1 MKNTTSL
8 MLWVKIAPMKI
19 LIVKLSSLGDV
30 LHNLPIVWDLR
41 TRYPEAQIDWVVE
54 EGYVGLLEP
63 LKTSPNFAGID
74 RIIPLAFRRWK
85 NALKRGEF
93 IKSIQE
99 YIAFN
104 ADIARTSYDLIIET
118 QGLLK
123 SAWVTKLANPQ
134 KTASVF
140 GLANQTE
147 FSGYEP
153 WARMFYSD
161 CVQVPFHCH
170 AVDRSRWVAA
180 SAMDSPL
187 PDRGLMPPQFYPE
200 AYVQSLVDAAKLGFA
215 STRIDLGFDV
225 TKPYVMCFH
234 ATAGASKRWSDDH
247 WVAIGKVLVAK
258 GIQVILPWGND
269 KEKSVSTQITKKIS
283 SQHSL
288 VGSKAIVPCAFSIT
302 DAFGLVVGAK
312 MTIGV
317 DTGLTHLSAILGMP
331 TIELYCDS
339 PRWKT
344 EGYWSPKIHNLGD
357 KGQPPSVEEV
367 LTIINNLSL
376 QKDDA

>member
-1 MKNTTSL
+1 
-8 MLWVKIAPMKI
+8 MKI

-41 TRYPEAQIDWVVE
+41 AKYPQAQIDWVVE

-63 LKTSPNFAGID
+63 LKTTSNFSGID
-74 RIIPLAFRRWK
+74 RIIPLVFRRWK
-85 NALKRGEF
+85 RALKRGEF
-93 IKSIQE
+93 IRSIQE
-99 YIAFN
+99 YILF
-104 ADIARTSYDLIIET
+104 TEQFQSESFTGYDLIIET

-123 SAWVTKLANPQ
+123 SAWMTKLANPN
-134 KTASVF
+134 KTAQVF

-147 FSGYEP
+147 FSGYDP
-153 WARMFYSD
+153 LARKFYSD

-170 AVDRSRWVAA
+170 AVDRSRWVTA
-180 SAMDSPL
+180 SALDVPVPNRTLS
-187 PDRGLMPPQFYPE
+187 PPQFYPP
-200 AYVQSLVDAAKLGFA
+200 AYVQSLVNAAKLGFA

-225 TKPYVMCFH
+225 TKPYVMFFH
-234 ATAGASKRWSDDH
+234 ATAGKSKRWSDEH
-247 WVAIGKVLVAK
+247 WVAIGKALVAK

-269 KEKSVSTQITKKIS
+269 KEKEISQQIAKKIS
-283 SQHSL
+283 GRFSL
-288 VGSKAIVPCAFSIT
+288 EGSKAIVPNSFSIA
-302 DAFGLVVGAK
+302 DAFGLIAGAQ

-317 DTGLTHLSAILGMP
+317 DTGLTHLSAILGLP

-344 EGYWSPKIHNLGD
+344 EGYWSPHIHNLGD

-367 LTIINNLSL
+367 LALIP
-376 QKDDA
+376 

>member
-1 MKNTTSL
+1 
-8 MLWVKIAPMKI
+8 MKI

-41 TRYPEAQIDWVVE
+41 AKYPLAQIDWVVE

-63 LKTSPNFAGID
+63 LKTISSPSGDSTAGINN
-74 RIIPLAFRRWK
+74 IIPLAFRRWK
-85 NALKRGEF
+85 KALKRGEF
-93 IKSIQE
+93 IRSIQE
-99 YIAFN
+99 YIAFKEQFKSGVF
-104 ADIARTSYDLIIET
+104 AGYDLIIET

-123 SAWVTKLANPQ
+123 SAWVTKLANPN
-134 KTASVF
+134 KTAEVF

-153 WARMFYSD
+153 LARKFYTDS
-161 CVQVPFHCH
+161 VQVPFHCH

-180 SAMDSPL
+180 SAMDMPV
-187 PDRGLMPPQFYPE
+187 PDRIISPPQFYPDT
-200 AYVQSLVDAAKLGFA
+200 YVQSLVDAAKLGFA
-215 STRIDLGFDV
+215 STRVDLGFDV

-247 WVAIGKVLVAK
+247 WVTVGKTLLAK
-258 GIQVILPWGND
+258 GMQVILPWGND
-269 KEKSVSTQITKKIS
+269 KEKAVGTQIAKKIS
-283 SQHSL
+283 GTYSL
-288 VGSKAIVPCAFSIT
+288 AGSKAIVPSAFSIA
-302 DAFGLVVGAK
+302 DAFGLVAGAQ

-317 DTGLTHLSAILGMP
+317 DTGLTHLSAILGRP

-344 EGYWSPKIHNLGD
+344 EGYWSSKIHNLGD
-357 KGQPPSVEEV
+357 KGEPPSVEKVLAAITAIEAIEV
-367 LTIINNLSL
+367 T
-376 QKDDA
+376 K

>member
-1 MKNTTSL
+1 
-8 MLWVKIAPMKI
+8 MKI

-41 TRYPEAQIDWVVE
+41 AQYPEAHIDWVVE
-54 EGYVGLLEP
+54 EGYVGLLAP
-63 LKTSPNFAGID
+63 LQTTPSFKGID

-85 NALKRGEF
+85 KALKRGEF
-93 IKSIQE
+93 IQSIQE
-99 YIAFN
+99 YIAFK
-104 ADIARTSYDLIIET
+104 ADLQTTQYDLIIDT

-123 SAWVTKLANPQ
+123 SAWVTKLANPHH
-134 KTASVF
+134 TAKIF

-153 WARMFYSD
+153 WARRFYTD

-180 SAMDSPL
+180 SAMDVPV
-187 PDRGLMPPQFYPE
+187 PDRAVAFPRFYPQS
-200 AYVQSLVDAAKLGFA
+200 YVQSLIEAAQLGFA

-234 ATAGASKRWSDDH
+234 ATAGASKRWLDEY
-247 WVAIGKVLVAK
+247 WAFIGKALVAR
-258 GIQVILPWGND
+258 GLQVVLPWGND
-269 KEKSVSTQITKKIS
+269 KEKAISIQLAKKIS
-283 SQHSL
+283 GHSSL
-288 VGSKAIVPCAFSIT
+288 GGSKAIVPNAFSIV
-302 DAFGLVVGAK
+302 DAFGLVAGAK
-312 MTIGV
+312 VTIGV
-317 DTGLTHLSAILGMP
+317 DTGLTHLAATLGLP

-344 EGYWSPKIHNLGD
+344 EGYWSKLVKNLGD
-357 KGQPPSVEEV
+357 KNHQPDTKEV
-367 LTIINNLSL
+367 LLALGDLKII
-376 QKDDA
+376 

>member
-1 MKNTTSL
+1 
-8 MLWVKIAPMKI
+8 MKI

-30 LHNLPIVWDLR
+30 LHNLPIVWDLCAK
-41 TRYPEAQIDWVVE
+41 YPDAQIDWVVE

-63 LKTSPNFAGID
+63 LKKSPEFKGIN

-85 NALKRGEF
+85 KALKRGEF
-93 IKSIQE
+93 IRSIQE
-99 YIAFN
+99 YIAFK
-104 ADIARTSYDLIIET
+104 ADIATTSYDLIIET

-123 SAWVTKLANPQ
+123 SAWVTKLANSQ
-134 KTASVF
+134 KKVQIF

-153 WARMFYSD
+153 WARKFYTDS
-161 CVQVPFHCH
+161 VQVPFHCH

-180 SAMDSPL
+180 AAMDVPV
-187 PDRGLMPPQFYPE
+187 PDRVQSPPQFYPPS
-200 AYVQSLVDAAKLGFA
+200 YVQSLVDAAQLGFA
-215 STRIDLGFDV
+215 STRVDLGFDV
-225 TKPYVMCFH
+225 SKPYVMCFH
-234 ATAGASKRWSDDH
+234 ATAGKSKRWSDDA
-247 WVAIGKVLVAK
+247 WVAVGKVLVSK

-269 KEKSVSTQITKKIS
+269 QEKEISTQLAKKIS
-283 SQHSL
+283 GHHSL
-288 VGSKAIVPCAFSIT
+288 LGSKAIVPNAFSIT
-302 DAFGLVVGAK
+302 DAFGLVAGAQ

-357 KGQPPSVEEV
+357 KGQAPSAEEV
-367 LTIINNLSL
+367 INIIQSTI
-376 QKDDA
+376 

>member
-1 MKNTTSL
+1 
-8 MLWVKIAPMKI
+8 
-19 LIVKLSSLGDV
+19 
-30 LHNLPIVWDLR
+30 LR
-41 TRYPEAQIDWVVE
+41 AQYPHAQIDWVVE

-63 LKTSPNFAGID
+63 LKTSLNFAGID

-85 NALKRGEF
+85 KALKRGEF

-99 YIAFN
+99 YIAFK
-104 ADIARTSYDLIIET
+104 ADISLTSYDLIIET

-123 SAWVTKLANPQ
+123 SAWVSKLANPQ

-153 WARMFYSD
+153 WARKFYTY
-161 CVQVPFHCH
+161 CVQVPLHCH
-170 AVDRSRWVAA
+170 AVDRSRWVTA
-180 SAMDSPL
+180 SAMDVAV
-187 PDRGLMPPQFYPE
+187 PDRQLSPPQFYPP

-215 STRIDLGFDV
+215 STRVDLGFDV

-247 WVAIGKVLVAK
+247 WVAVGKALVAK

-269 KEKSVSTQITKKIS
+269 KEKAVSEQIAKKIS
-283 SQHSL
+283 GRPSL
-288 VGSKAIVPCAFSIT
+288 VGSKAIVPNSFSIA
-302 DAFGLVVGAK
+302 DAFGLIAGAQ

-344 EGYWSPKIHNLGD
+344 EGYWSPDIHNLGD
-357 KGQPPSVEEV
+357 KGQPPSIEEV
-367 LTIINNLSL
+367 LALIP
-376 QKDDA
+376 